1 MTLMDF
7 TLDTPEQQPSVEVKR
22 SSAGYRV
29 REAEIDG
36 WRVQAVRAVT
46 AAVCF
51 GLIAAG
57 GMVWTLTD
65 ASFPGDPSMSKAALS
80 TALYIVAAA
89 LVANG
94 SFARKSDEVQVD
106 VKGRVLHVVARAPL
120 GLLRIRKTF
129 RFEEITRIDLDGTNL
144 MTELRSALTRWDYGR
159 ITLSAHGDER
169 VTLFGGDM
177 MDLEPLLRRLRED
190 TGVV

>member
-7 TLDTPEQQPSVEVKR
+7 TLDADEQKPSVDVKS

-29 REAEIDG
+29 REAQLEG
-36 WRVQAVRAVT
+36 WRVQVARAVT

-51 GLIAAG
+51 GLMAAG

-65 ASFPGDPSMSKAALS
+65 ASFPGDPSITKAALS
-80 TALYIVAAA
+80 TAIYIVAAA

-94 SFARKSDEVQVD
+94 AFSRKSDEVQVD
-106 VKGRVLHVVARAPL
+106 VKGRVLHIVTSVPFGVKRS
-120 GLLRIRKTF
+120 RKTF
-129 RFEEITRIDLDGTNL
+129 RFEEITRIDLDGSNL
-144 MTELRSALTRWDYGR
+144 MTELRSVLTRWDYGC
-159 ITLSAHGDER
+159 ITLSAHGNQR

-177 MDLEPLLRRLRED
+177 MDLEPLLRRLRAD
-190 TGVV
+190 TGVA